1 MTRIA
6 RIMVPTDFSPASD
19 VALEYARDL
28 ARHFGASIDLV
39 HVFDDPF
46 TSGAFIGDGT
56 VMMPVEL
63 RETLE
68 NQAREQLT
76 ARHESHAGSLP
87 RSSTALLHGP
97 PAKCIVERAKEDA
110 ADLIVMGTHGRSG
123 LGHLL
128 IGSVAERVVRTAAC
142 PVLTTRQSAVEQVA
156 EQPK

>member
-19 VALEYARDL
+19 GALEYARDL

-46 TSGAFIGDGT
+46 TSGAFVGDGT
-56 VMMPVEL
+56 VMLPVDL

-68 NQAREQLT
+68 NSAREQLT
-76 ARHESHAGSLP
+76 ARHESHAGSLSG
-87 RSSTALLHGP
+87 SSMVLLLGP
-97 PAKCIVERAKEDA
+97 PAKCIVERAKEDK

-128 IGSVAERVVRTAAC
+128 IGSVAERVVRTAGC
-142 PVLTTRQSAVEQVA
+142 PVLTTRQSAVEQVV